1 MENITKIKKNIF
13 ITGGNRGI
21 GKGLVKILH
30 KDHNVF
36 FSVRNK
42 SKGKIILDEFKHHN
56 LEYIVMDVGS
66 KESVKSGIDKLKQKT
81 NRIDILFNNA
91 GVLIPNLKSKVL
103 AIETDED
110 VILKTFN
117 INTLGVLRICKGVT
131 PLMSYGG
138 RIINI
143 SSGMGQLEGMGSG
156 STAYR
161 LSKSALNALTLIL
174 SQELESKKININS
187 ICPGWVQT
195 DMGGSD
201 ADLTVFESTKKIVDF
216 SLRND
221 FPNGKFLRHGQV
233 IPW

>member
-1 MENITKIKKNIF
+1 
-13 ITGGNRGI
+13 
-21 GKGLVKILH
+21 
-30 KDHNVF
+30 
-36 FSVRNK
+36 
-42 SKGKIILDEFKHHN
+42 
-56 LEYIVMDVGS
+56 
-66 KESVKSGIDKLKQKT
+66 
-81 NRIDILFNNA
+81 
-91 GVLIPNLKSKVL
+91 
-103 AIETDED
+103 
-110 VILKTFN
+110 
-117 INTLGVLRICKGVT
+117 
-131 PLMSYGG
+131 MSYGG